1 MPATELILSTIAAP
15 ASRELDET
23 TMDKQ
28 ELLEYLDLN
37 EQVAAEEVANAMQM
51 SYSATAMALMRLVR
65 QDLAARHIDP
75 DTQLHVYE
83 ITPKG
88 EARLDFFLEREIN
101 DD

>member
-1 MPATELILSTIAAP
+1 
-15 ASRELDET
+15 
-23 TMDKQ
+23 MDKQ

-37 EQVAAEEVANAMQM
+37 EHVAAAEVANATQK

-75 DTQLHVYE
+75 DTQLLVYE

-88 EARLDFFLEREIN
+88 EARLDYFLGGEF
-101 DD
+101 DDD

>member
-1 MPATELILSTIAAP
+1 MNKI
-15 ASRELDET
+15 
-23 TMDKQ
+23 
-28 ELLEYLDLN
+28 ELLEYLDSHDPTDADDIAD
-37 EQVAAEEVANAMQM
+37 VMQM